1 MVIQSQH
8 APDHSRST
16 KYLDRTRMNNA
27 LEQAMDFGATYAEI
41 RLMAETTSSVRLKD
55 GQLEHAIPGQEIGA
69 TLRILADGAWGVH
82 STTDISNIP
91 NEIESTVKL
100 ARAVAARRPSG
111 SKPIQL
117 AEIPVLQDEIHWR
130 PKKDIRNTDLS
141 TKIEMLKAIADSA
154 SDDEKIVSTTC
165 GWSDEHIHTE
175 LLTSEGMDRVWSFQR
190 SLVRGMVTARDESEV
205 VSYRTRYGGE
215 GGLELIESCDL
226 GQLGSDARIAALRLL
241 KAKRA
246 PSGKMPLI
254 ADRELTG
261 VYIHEA
267 LGHPCEADLVA
278 AGDSC
283 LDGKLGQK
291 IGSDIVTV
299 VDDPTIRGGYGAY
312 PIDDEGVNTRSKQLI
327 TNGVLTEY
335 LNHRETAAHFEIQPN
350 GGARAQDGLHHPLVR
365 MSNTMIM
372 GGTHNNI
379 DDLMEDLDYGIYA
392 CGSRGGQVDTGKG
405 SFQFAAQEAWLI
417 ENGEITTPLKD
428 VSVSGL
434 TLEILQNVN
443 GLTRDA
449 KLAAPGFCGKGQTVP
464 VGDGGPIMSISEAL
478 VG

>member
-1 MVIQSQH
+1 
-8 APDHSRST
+8 
-16 KYLDRTRMNNA
+16 
-27 LEQAMDFGATYAEI
+27 
-41 RLMAETTSSVRLKD
+41 
-55 GQLEHAIPGQEIGA
+55 
-69 TLRILADGAWGVH
+69 
-82 STTDISNIP
+82 
-91 NEIESTVKL
+91 
-100 ARAVAARRPSG
+100 
-111 SKPIQL
+111 
-117 AEIPVLQDEIHWR
+117 
-130 PKKDIRNTDLS
+130 
-141 TKIEMLKAIADSA
+141 
-154 SDDEKIVSTTC
+154 
-165 GWSDEHIHTE
+165 
-175 LLTSEGMDRVWSFQR
+175 
-190 SLVRGMVTARDESEV
+190 MVTARDESEV

-254 ADRELTG
+254 ADRDLTG

-312 PIDDEGVNTRSKQLI
+312 PIDDEGVNTRAKQLI

-335 LNHRETAAHFEIQPN
+335 LNHRETAAHFDIQPN

-372 GGTHNNI
+372 GGTHNNM
-379 DDLMEDLDYGIYA
+379 DDLLEDIDYGIYA

-417 ENGEITTPLKD
+417 ENGELTTPLKD

-464 VGDGGPIMSISEAL
+464 VGDGGPIMRINEAL